1 LTGSYDN
8 TIQVWDLQGNHHLK
22 LIADVNPI
30 KGVDWISLDEKKAV
44 FAR

>member
-8 TIQVWDLQGNHHLK
+8 TVKVWDLQGNPHFT

-30 KGVDWISLDEKKAV
+30 KGVGWISLDKEKAV